1 VKILE
6 VFYIYYLKNEIRK
19 KFKYQKILMNLKNI
33 NGLIINCMRFKE
45 DFNKQNKIKRKKK
58 FKR

>member
-1 VKILE
+1 
-6 VFYIYYLKNEIRK
+6 
-19 KFKYQKILMNLKNI
+19 MNLKNI

-58 FKR
+58 FKRQKIKF